1 MMDILLIYQF
11 YNGIVEKL
19 CLTLLGMRKGQYC
32 KNSSVFLSGYR
43 TPLCLPGD
51 AHFWSLRLRALLV
64 MIPAIYSADL
74 RRGHT
79 KKWRGEI
86 YSQTVTKRKW
96 DRKCVS
102 VASSINSP
110 SLQGLHAK
118 NCRMAQ
124 TCCFVTVT
132 LCCGLSLM
140 DNHTAWSLFV
150 RVSFKH
156 AVIQTIN
163 RHSRRGQF
171 RLLFQIGATPGNPPF
186 FFRQVRVQSG
196 WTRAELNEARS
207 ILW

>member
-1 MMDILLIYQF
+1 
-11 YNGIVEKL
+11 
-19 CLTLLGMRKGQYC
+19 
-32 KNSSVFLSGYR
+32 
-43 TPLCLPGD
+43 
-51 AHFWSLRLRALLV
+51 

-74 RRGHT
+74 RRSHT
-79 KKWRGEI
+79 KKWQGEI

-102 VASSINSP
+102 VATSINKP

-118 NCRMAQ
+118 NWRMAE
-124 TCCFVTVT
+124 TCCFITVT

-140 DNHTAWSLFV
+140 DNHAAWSLFV

-171 RLLFQIGATPGNPPF
+171 RLLFQIGATPGNLAF
-186 FFRQVRVQSG
+186 FFFFGGSGFSRVELGQN
-196 WTRAELNEARS
+196 WTRQDQFYDKRLTNFTNYGEHILMRTHPCRWNAE
-207 ILW
+207 